1 MRTWRGRRFA
11 TTVNEC
17 ESNLVTDCVIT
28 PDFVDVNLVVFTKAP
43 CDVDHPGRH
52 VQMEGRT
59 KPAEVC
65 PLGERF
71 KVIDRLAGLHFDN
84 RLKTFATLLRQE
96 QEIWIE
102 GRGTAPDGRVLLSSR
117 VDRRFKAAPALG
129 LKKADYT
136 VVFKLFADRPHQDGA
151 H

>member
-1 MRTWRGRRFA
+1 MRPWRRCRIA
-11 TTVNEC
+11 TTVNKC
-17 ESNLVTDCVIT
+17 ESNFVTDCVIA
-28 PDFVDVNLVVFTKAP
+28 PDFVDENLVVFTKTP
-43 CDVDHPGRH
+43 RDVDHPGRH
-52 VQMEGRT
+52 VQMKSRA

-71 KVIDRLAGLHFDN
+71 KMIDRLASLHFDN
-84 RLKTFATLLRQE
+84 SLKAFATLLGQE
-96 QEIWIE
+96 QEIWVQ
-102 GRGTAPDGRVLLSSR
+102 GRGTAPDGRVLLISR
-117 VDRRFKAAPALG
+117 VDGRLKAAPALG